1 MTIERILQLIIFVAL
16 VLVVLSLL
24 KVIVGIVLHLA
35 LLVIAIVIAY
45 YIYERFWGSR
55 HR

>member
-1 MTIERILQLIIFVAL
+1 MTVQRILQVIIFVAL

-24 KVIVGIVLHLA
+24 KVIVGFVFRFA
-35 LLVIAIVIAY
+35 LLAVAVIIAY

-55 HR
+55 H